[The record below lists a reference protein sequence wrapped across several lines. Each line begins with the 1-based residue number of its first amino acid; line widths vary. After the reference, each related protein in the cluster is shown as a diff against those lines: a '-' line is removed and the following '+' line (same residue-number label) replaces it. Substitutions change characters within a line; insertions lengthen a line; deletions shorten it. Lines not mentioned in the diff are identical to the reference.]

1 MFLSSKLLS
10 RGMLTPYRMIPTSQ
24 PTFQL
29 LVHKNQLIVNTSY
42 QSRLFIQ
49 RSDMFSTNALKQ
61 ITEKCHSLENVPKVN
76 EITMEQ
82 VPTTMSIKEKKP
94 KLSKTKKSETDNK
107 KNVATPKKRRTI
119 SSYKEENEFLK
130 KKNEFL
136 KKKIEDINAKLDN
149 IQVKVN
155 EENMPGSSQ
164 KPEEPNNT
172 FESEQSKIGDSIAEN
187 PELNHHTSG
196 QEKLISTNSDITNL
210 NNNKVKSNDKKKK
223 KIKTKEDNSNMSDDL
238 SDLDFNAIP
247 SWPFDPVV
255 APLLSYAGS
264 RQGLWTRKPY
274 YYYDF
279 MIMIS
284 LVFDTLAIYIKHDT
298 CSIFLNY
305 ISHILK

>member
-10 RGMLTPYRMIPTSQ
+10 RGMFTPCRNKMIPHFQ
-24 PTFQL
+24 P
-29 LVHKNQLIVNTSY
+29 LVPKNQWTVNTSY
-42 QSRLFIQ
+42 QPSLSIAKPL
-49 RSDMFSTNALKQ
+49 MLSTNIPQQL
-61 ITEKCHSLENVPKVN
+61 TEKCHSLENVLKVN

-82 VPTTMSIKEKKP
+82 FDIDDFTEKKKP
-94 KLSKTKKSETDNK
+94 KSKKSETDNEK
-107 KNVATPKKRRTI
+107 KVTTPKKRRTI
-119 SSYKEENEFLK
+119 SSYKEENESLK
-130 KKNEFL
+130 KQ
-136 KKKIEDINAKLDN
+136 IEDIYAKLDN
-149 IQVKVN
+149 IEVKLN

-172 FESEQSKIGDSIAEN
+172 FESEQSKISDSIAEN

-247 SWPFDPVV
+247 KWPFDPVV

-279 MIMIS
+279 MIMTS
-284 LVFDTLAIYIKHDT
+284 LVIDTLAIYINHDT
-298 CSIFLNY
+298 FSIYLNY
-305 ISHILK
+305 ITNILK

>member
-1 MFLSSKLLS
+1 MFVSSKLLS
-10 RGMLTPYRMIPTSQ
+10 RGMFNPCRNKIIP
-24 PTFQL
+24 PFQL
-29 LVHKNQLIVNTSY
+29 LAPKNQWTVNTSY
-42 QSRLFIQ
+42 QPRLFIQ
-49 RSDMFSTNALKQ
+49 RPAMFSTNVPKQ
-61 ITEKCHSLENVPKVN
+61 LTEKCHSLENVLKVN

-82 VPTTMSIKEKKP
+82 FNIDDFTEKKKP
-94 KLSKTKKSETDNK
+94 KSKTKKSETDNK
-107 KNVATPKKRRTI
+107 KNVTTPKKRRTI

-136 KKKIEDINAKLDN
+136 KKQIEDINAKLDN
-149 IQVKVN
+149 IEVKLN

-238 SDLDFNAIP
+238 SDLDFNATP

-279 MIMIS
+279 MIMTS

-298 CSIFLNY
+298 FSIYLNY
-305 ISHILK
+305 LSHILK